1 MLEWVSKVWCSAAH
15 RRAMWPMAGHYLCAQ
30 CLRAYPVCWEMP
42 SVAAHLGPIPR
53 GRLAFALSAGTREI
67 SAAIPA
73 RVTFSLPDCGP
84 KADDCRFD

>member
-1 MLEWVSKVWCSAAH
+1 MLEWVSKVWCNAAH

-53 GRLAFALSAGTREI
+53 GRLALRPVGRNPRNFGGDPCTGYLQ
-67 SAAIPA
+67 PA
-73 RVTFSLPDCGP
+73 RLRPEG
-84 KADDCRFD
+84 R